1 MNSNF
6 LRLQL
11 VVIGLAVLSLSAP
24 VWGIEC
30 VTPEELKSLMDSGA
44 PGFLVVDVQPNA
56 AYSMGH
62 ILGAVNFPWTME
74 LKSPGTL
81 PRDKTLIL
89 YCDCGGVA
97 AAGGF
102 GFGITE
108 SAAMCDSK
116 DDSADMAEQLVAKFG
131 YRDIRVLAG
140 GWSKWKQL
148 GFPVAQSP
156 PP

>member
-1 MNSNF
+1 MRKWLCALF
-6 LRLQL
+6 L
-11 VVIGLAVLSLSAP
+11 VTGFVVLSGSATAS
-24 VWGIEC
+24 GIEC
-30 VTPEELKSLMDSGA
+30 ITPEELRSLMDSGV

-62 ILGAVNFPWTME
+62 ILGAVNFPWAMD

-89 YCDCGGVA
+89 YCDCGSVA
-97 AAGGF
+97 EAGGF

-116 DDSADMAEQLVAKFG
+116 DDSADLAEQLVAKFG

-148 GFPVAQSP
+148 GFPVAISP